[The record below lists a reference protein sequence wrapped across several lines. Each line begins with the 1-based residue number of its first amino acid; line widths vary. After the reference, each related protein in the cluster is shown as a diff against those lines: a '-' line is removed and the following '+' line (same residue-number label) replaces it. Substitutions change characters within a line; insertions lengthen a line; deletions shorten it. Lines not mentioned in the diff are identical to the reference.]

1 MSTQTVLVAGAGGML
16 GGRIAAHLSEEP
28 DTRLRLM
35 VRAGGRRA
43 DDATL
48 ADLVARGAEIVE
60 ADLTDP
66 ASLDRATRGVD
77 VIVSAVQGGRDIMV
91 AGQLALLAAASRN
104 GVRRILPSDFA
115 LDLFRSP
122 PGEHANFDMRREA
135 DEAIAATGIEH
146 VNILNGSFMDNF
158 LHSQFAGV
166 FDMEEGTATFWGDGN
181 DPFDATSVEDT
192 ARYTARAAV
201 DRNLPSGK
209 FALAGEQ
216 LTFNGIIDAVE
227 HVSGRTFERRSQG
240 TIADLKET
248 IARQRAADPD
258 SMAAL
263 GNTYI
268 LYMLDGTT
276 ALTDLQN
283 GRYLDLRPE
292 TYRQH
297 VERTWEQAK

>member
-35 VRAGGRRA
+35 VRAGGRGA

-48 ADLVARGAEIVE
+48 ADLVARGAEMVE

-166 FDMEEGTATFWGDGN
+166 FDMEKGTATFWGDGN

-297 VERTWEQAK
+297 VERTWEQAT

>member
-1 MSTQTVLVAGAGGML
+1 MSTQTVMVAGAGGML

-35 VRAGGRRA
+35 VRPGGRGA

-48 ADLVARGAEIVE
+48 ADLVARGAEMVE

-166 FDMEEGTATFWGDGN
+166 FDMEEGIATFWGDGN

-216 LTFNGIIDAVE
+216 LTFNGIIDDVE
-227 HVSGRTFERRSQG
+227 HVSGRTFKRRSQG

-258 SMAAL
+258 LMAAL

-297 VERTWEQAK
+297 VERTWEQAT

>member
-35 VRAGGRRA
+35 VRPGGRGA
-43 DDATL
+43 DDVTL
-48 ADLVARGAEIVE
+48 ADLVARGAEMVE

-66 ASLDRATRGVD
+66 ASLDRATQSVD

-91 AGQLALLAAASRN
+91 AGQLALLTAASRN

-166 FDMEEGTATFWGDGN
+166 FDMEKGTATFWGDGN

-216 LTFNGIIDAVE
+216 LTFNGIIDVVE

-240 TIADLKET
+240 TIADLKQT

>member
-1 MSTQTVLVAGAGGML
+1 MSAQTVLVAGAGGML

-35 VRAGGRRA
+35 IRPGGRGA

-48 ADLVARGAEIVE
+48 ANLVARGAEMVK

-146 VNILNGSFMDNF
+146 VNVLNGSFMDNF
-158 LHSQFAGV
+158 LDSQFAGV

-240 TIADLKET
+240 TIADLEET

>member
-35 VRAGGRRA
+35 VRAGGRGA

-48 ADLVARGAEIVE
+48 ADLVARGAEMVE

-166 FDMEEGTATFWGDGN
+166 FDMEKGTATFWGDGN
-181 DPFDATSVEDT
+181 DQFDATSVEDT

>member
-1 MSTQTVLVAGAGGML
+1 MSMQTVLVAGAGGML

-35 VRAGGRRA
+35 VRAGGRGA
-43 DDATL
+43 DDAPL
-48 ADLVARGAEIVE
+48 ADLVARGAEMVE

-227 HVSGRTFERRSQG
+227 QVSGRKFERRSQG
-240 TIADLKET
+240 TIADLEET

>member
-35 VRAGGRRA
+35 VRAGGRAA

-48 ADLVARGAEIVE
+48 ADLVARGAQMVE

-158 LHSQFAGV
+158 LHSQFASV
-166 FDMEEGTATFWGDGN
+166 FDMEKGTATFWGDGN

-216 LTFNGIIDAVE
+216 LTFNAIIDAVE
-227 HVSGRTFERRSQG
+227 HVSGRTFERRSKG
-240 TIADLKET
+240 TIADLEES

-283 GRYLDLRPE
+283 GRYLDLTPE
-292 TYRQH
+292 SYQQH
-297 VERTWEQAK
+297 VERTWEQTK

>member
-35 VRAGGRRA
+35 VRAGGRGA
-43 DDATL
+43 DNVTL
-48 ADLVARGAEIVE
+48 ADLVARGAEMVE

-158 LHSQFAGV
+158 LHSQFASV
-166 FDMEEGTATFWGDGN
+166 FDMEKGTATFWGDGN

-216 LTFNGIIDAVE
+216 LTFNAIIDAVE

-240 TIADLKET
+240 RIADLKET
-248 IARQRAADPD
+248 IAKQRAADPD

-297 VERTWEQAK
+297 VARTWEQAK

>member
-1 MSTQTVLVAGAGGML
+1 MTTQQTVLIAGASGML
-16 GGRIAAHLSEEP
+16 GSRIAAHLAHDPGVS
-28 DTRLRLM
+28 LKLM
-35 VRAGGRRA
+35 VRPGGNGAPAR
-43 DDATL
+43 L
-48 ADLVARGAEIVE
+48 ADLVDRGAEIVE
-60 ADLTDP
+60 VDLSDF

-91 AGQLALLAAASRN
+91 DGQLALLAAANRN

-146 VNILNGSFMDNF
+146 VHILNGSFMDNF

-166 FDMEEGTATFWGDGN
+166 FDMEKGTATYWGDGN

-240 TIADLKET
+240 TIADLEES
-248 IARQRAADPD
+248 IANQRAADPD

-292 TYRQH
+292 TYQQH
-297 VERTWEQAK
+297 IERTWEQAT